1 MNTILSYL
9 SENWQ
14 RLNLSKYGAPGDLS
28 SNILTPG
35 FQASSHLIV
44 FVMTKAQQDPI
55 LVVKLPRISGDHH
68 RLDLEAANL
77 RKLHAT
83 KTGGYDSIP
92 RVVAYEDWKN
102 YRLLV
107 ETMVKGRIMRPPLV
121 RKNTE
126 GCIQG
131 ALNWLNEIGR
141 KTAVCSY
148 KVENWFRDLAENRL
162 DAFAQNFP
170 MNPDEKKLLAK
181 TRELI
186 EPLRHAKIPLVFEHG
201 DFSSPNILLE
211 DTGKLGVVDWEL
223 AETHGLP
230 AADFIFFLT
239 YIAFS
244 KEKALQQRQQLS
256 AFQNAFLHQD
266 AWAIPYLQKY
276 CEKLDV
282 PQKFLK
288 PLFILSWARYV
299 SNMVL
304 RLKGENAAGNE
315 LSRETTDWFRENRF
329 YLIWKQAVIDS
340 GKISA

>member
-1 MNTILSYL
+1 MNTILTFL
-9 SENWQ
+9 AENWQ
-14 RLNLSKYGAPGDLS
+14 RLDLQKYGSPGGLS

-44 FVMTKAQQDPI
+44 FVMVREQRDPI

-77 RKLHAT
+77 RKLHAS
-83 KTGGYDSIP
+83 KSGGYDSIP
-92 RVVAYEDWKN
+92 KVVAYEDWKN

-107 ETMVKGRIMRPPLV
+107 ETMVQGRIMRPPLV
-121 RKNTE
+121 RKNT
-126 GCIQG
+126 GVCIRA
-131 ALNWLNEIGR
+131 ALNWLDEISR

-148 KVENWFRDLAENRL
+148 KVENWFKELADQRL
-162 DAFAQNFP
+162 DAFEQHFP
-170 MNPDEKKLLAK
+170 LNPEEKTLLAK
-181 TRELI
+181 TRELV

-211 DTGKLGVVDWEL
+211 DDGKLGVVDWEL
-223 AETHGLP
+223 AETNGLP

-244 KEKALQQRQQLS
+244 KEKALQQRQQLA
-256 AFQNAFLHQD
+256 AFDNAFLKPD
-266 AWAIPYLQKY
+266 AWAIPHLEKY
-276 CEKLDV
+276 CEKVDV
-282 PQKFLK
+282 PRKFLK

-304 RLKGENAAGNE
+304 RLKGENGSGNE

-329 YLIWKQAVIDS
+329 YLIWKQSVINS
-340 GKISA
+340 EKITG